1 MISRADKD
9 TKVVRSIIDVIDKK
23 STKNETVNK
32 LVDNNGVTINNED
45 QIGDVFNS
53 YFVSVKILK
62 IVSS

>member
-45 QIGDVFNS
+45 QIGDVFNN